1 MINIKQMTEDYL
13 TRIMITFITSSMAL
27 IHVVNVNL
35 KLLVYFSL
43 IRL

>member
-27 IHVVNVNL
+27 IRVINVNL